1 VQLQTCNEIEVHP
14 EPEVASTEPQVMGD
28 PVPTVMRDPV
38 PTAVVQEDQHEGTDD
53 EFDDYEFS
61 EDAFYDVNWLPHD
74 FGERIPISS

>member
-1 VQLQTCNEIEVHP
+1 
-14 EPEVASTEPQVMGD
+14 
-28 PVPTVMRDPV
+28 V